1 MPRPTGLTKW
11 RSPDS
16 VSPASG
22 AAATPH
28 SIMGETSTA
37 SRMPA
42 TPFLHGHG
50 RPLPRRGDDV
60 EVVHQAPGAR
70 HADAQAPRRRVPVL
84 QIASHVRNTTPL
96 VAGGDD
102 QAIHDPVQHGAAR
115 EISTH
120 G

>member
-1 MPRPTGLTKW
+1 MPRPTGLTRW

-28 SIMGETSTA
+28 SIMGATFIT

-50 RPLPRRGDDV
+50 CPLPRRGDDV
-60 EVVHQAPGAR
+60 EVVHQAAGAR
-70 HADAQAPRRRVPVL
+70 QAEAQGPRRRITVL
-84 QIASHVRNTTPL
+84 QRARHLRDARTP
-96 VAGGDD
+96 VSRDD
-102 QAIHDPVQHGAAR
+102 
-115 EISTH
+115 
-120 G
+120 